1 MKIKIVVKIEQ
12 IASEKAVLHFIA
24 EKSKVQEKVIASN
37 SFQNITWT
45 LLEALSRSFMLIPKC
60 CLAQISP
67 AKSIFL
73 DLPDLT
79 PFGPFIFCFNFI

>member
-45 LLEALSRSFMLIPKC
+45 LLEAL
-60 CLAQISP
+60 
-67 AKSIFL
+67 
-73 DLPDLT
+73 
-79 PFGPFIFCFNFI
+79 